1 MAAEIKKPSPL
12 GRWERTLTRSYW
24 WLLFVAVLVS
34 GILREPLGWW
44 PSVALTVAV
53 MVAFT
58 LVVARLAT
66 SEREARLLRDVERG
80 LIECAVRYPKAL
92 PGSLSSRWERGFAE
106 VTNGTIKFQPLFG
119 EMESP
124 TGHVREFSEL
134 SSYGL
139 LDLPPKRP
147 AELKRS
153 WKIAA
158 IGTNKGDL
166 EVATGEAGLTLL
178 AGHIDLNTGPF

>member
-1 MAAEIKKPSPL
+1 MAADMQKPSPP
-12 GRWERTLTRSYW
+12 GRWEKALTRSYW
-24 WLLFVAVLVS
+24 WILFVGIMVS
-34 GILREPLGWW
+34 SIILREPLGFW

-53 MVAFT
+53 MCAFT
-58 LVVARLAT
+58 LVLARLAT

-80 LIECAVRYPKAL
+80 LIECAIRYPKAL

-106 VTNGTIKFQPLFG
+106 VNNGTIKFQPVFG
-119 EMESP
+119 EMGSP
-124 TGHVREFSEL
+124 AGSVREFGEL
-134 SSYGL
+134 SSHGL
-139 LDLPPKRP
+139 VDLPPKKP

-158 IGTNKGDL
+158 IGTDKGDL

-178 AGHIDLNTGPF
+178 SRYTV